1 MSSDGSFPH
10 TRPSA
15 PPDEPES
22 EGARVIEFPSED
34 VLTPAP
40 DPVPAGTWADEDS
53 ERASE
58 VDRLLRPAGVEEWG
72 GGEVVEFPRQPAT
85 RRRKKADGG
94 ASAPEQAE
102 QQEAQA
108 PLSDQSGTVP
118 THAPTE
124 TGEAEPERPKFLAS
138 ELLKRDWTPTH
149 PLRRTLRWGAIVL
162 GVLGA
167 IGTPTL
173 GELAPNALG
182 LGLLFALCAAAGIA
196 PLSPN
201 VRGATLATV
210 GTLGAVCVGWMS
222 ASTSQRS
229 GTALLI
235 ACVTLTASALFFRAA
250 HNRSTLARVLVGVG
264 LVATAGWLVL
274 TGGLD
279 ELVVQ
284 TLEWQSW
291 IEPVSRVALCMIAV
305 LTLLTFLDP
314 SGSGG
319 AWTAGYA
326 LLVWLAL
333 DAAGGLSL
341 AVLPVRGEALD
352 PQAAGWMLR
361 AALPLFAALAAGG
374 LCQVWVLLARR
385 GVATTKAPA
394 PVS

>member
-10 TRPSA
+10 KRPSS
-15 PPDEPES
+15 PPDEPEV

-34 VLTPAP
+34 VTTPAP

-58 VDRLLRPAGVEEWG
+58 VDRLLRPAGVGEWG

-85 RRRKKADGG
+85 RRRKKPALER
-94 ASAPEQAE
+94 AEAPEAE
-102 QQEAQA
+102 
-108 PLSDQSGTVP
+108 PPTDQSGTVP
-118 THAPTE
+118 TQAPTE
-124 TGEAEPERPKFLAS
+124 SGEREVERPRFLAS
-138 ELLKRDWTPTH
+138 ELLKRDWTPAH

-162 GVLGA
+162 GILGA

-222 ASTSQRS
+222 ANTSQRS

-235 ACVTLTASALFFRAA
+235 ACITLTVSALFFRAA
-250 HNRSTLARVLVGVG
+250 HNRSILARVLVGVG
-264 LVATAGWLVL
+264 LLATGGWLVL

-284 TLEWQSW
+284 TMAWQSW
-291 IEPVSRVALCMIAV
+291 VEPVSRVALTLIGV

-314 SGSGG
+314 SGPGG
-319 AWTAGYA
+319 AWTAAYA
-326 LLVWLAL
+326 LLSWLAL
-333 DAAGGLSL
+333 DATSGFLL
-341 AVLPVRGEALD
+341 ALMPVRGEALD

-374 LCQVWVLLARR
+374 LCLVWALRPRR
-385 GVATTKAPA
+385 GGAPA